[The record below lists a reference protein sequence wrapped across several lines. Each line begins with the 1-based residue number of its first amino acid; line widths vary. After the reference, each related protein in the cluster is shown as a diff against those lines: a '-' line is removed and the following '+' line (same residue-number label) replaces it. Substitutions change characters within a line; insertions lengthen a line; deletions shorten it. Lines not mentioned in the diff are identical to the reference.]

1 VKPKMRT
8 NPLTQV
14 LDLIIPRTC
23 VQCGGPVEETAYDYV
38 CARCVQ
44 DLYIV
49 RPPFCDTCGFPFFGV
64 VEKVPACPRCRE
76 MAPRFDAGR
85 TVFLHRGVGSV
96 FVREL
101 KYRQAMY
108 LLSDIEKCCVQSPGL
123 QRYLEGSVLVPV
135 PLHPRKRRERGF
147 NQSTAL
153 AECFARVGGGLEVVD
168 GLVRR
173 IDTESQTSLDR
184 IHRQSNV
191 KNAFAIAPKA
201 AFNRS
206 QRYILIDDVFTTGAT
221 LNACSAQLRKAGVE
235 HLDVLTLAH
244 G

>member
-1 VKPKMRT
+1 M
-8 NPLTQV
+8 
-14 LDLIIPRTC
+14 
-23 VQCGGPVEETAYDYV
+23 ETGW
-38 CARCVQ
+38 
-44 DLYIV
+44 L
-49 RPPFCDTCGFPFFGV
+49 FF
-64 VEKVPACPRCRE
+64 VPAG
-76 MAPRFDAGR
+76 FDADQKL
-85 TVFLHRGVGSV
+85 T
-96 FVREL
+96 EL
-101 KYRQAMY
+101 TTAMLGYGIGASLQA
-108 LLSDIEKCCVQSPGL
+108 L
-123 QRYLEGSVLVPV
+123 
-135 PLHPRKRRERGF
+135 
-147 NQSTAL
+147 
-153 AECFARVGGGLEVVD
+153 FARVGGGLEVVD